1 MVSFFIAYWRIHL
14 LISLATFF
22 GGLGGPSGTIWTLR
36 CVEPELKAYSMSLV
50 SLAMKL
56 FGWLP
61 APILIGKLLDSL
73 CLFEG
78 DNDNC
83 LFYSNEEAR

>member
-1 MVSFFIAYWRIHL
+1 MIFYVCVCSFNFS
-14 LISLATFF
+14 ISIATFF

-36 CVEPELKAYSMSLV
+36 CVEPELKAYSMSIV

-61 APILIGKLLDSL
+61 APILAGKMLDQL
-73 CLFEG
+73 CLYKG

-83 LFYSNEEAR
+83 LFYSNGEAR